1 MASARLQVLT
11 VAALGSRTGVTV
23 VAAAATA
30 LGCLLLLACGP
41 AGAQAS
47 QAETAPA
54 LTLDQ
59 ALELALK
66 ANRKLG
72 NASLDVQ
79 KATNSL
85 AATRTQ
91 QLPALALNA
100 SGSHNLQSQQFQVN
114 PGQWGTYPGIG
125 PIPSTTTALP
135 SQSGFTPAV
144 SASISQPLLQLYRI
158 GLEVDQHTIQQSM
171 AQEQLRSSRQEIVK
185 QVKQQYYE
193 ILKTQSS
200 LQATEESI
208 VFYRELSQLVATYV
222 QQKVAL
228 EYQSLET
235 QARLARS
242 EHKARSER
250 NALQTQ
256 QERFND
262 LLGRDVKT
270 AFSVVTAPAV
280 TPQAADPTS
289 AEQAALSQRPDLQEA
304 KLKLRHAQT
313 GYRATQA
320 GYLPDL
326 NLVMRYSRLFN
337 TEFIPPEIW
346 TVGVEL
352 RWQVFD
358 WGKTSDNLQKKG
370 ADVLQAQNDI
380 LDVES
385 QVRIEVDSRIR
396 QVKEARE
403 LIKVTEL
410 AQAAAREKLRV
421 LMNQYR
427 QRSVL
432 LKDVL
437 QAASEL
443 ADANSEYQQALLSLY
458 TAQAQLEKA
467 LGQG

>member
-1 MASARLQVLT
+1 MARSSAYLPTRALQSGFGKRIGIPAT
-11 VAALGSRTGVTV
+11 V
-23 VAAAATA
+23 
-30 LGCLLLLACGP
+30 LGCMLLASGAAVAQSKPTTTP
-41 AGAQAS
+41 A
-47 QAETAPA
+47 PV
-54 LTLDQ
+54 LTLDK
-59 ALELALK
+59 ALELAIQ
-66 ANRKLG
+66 ANRKIG

-79 KATNSL
+79 KATSSL

-100 SGSHNLQSQQFQVN
+100 TGSYNLQQQQFTVN
-114 PGQWGTYPGIG
+114 PGQFGTYPGIG
-125 PIPSTTTALP
+125 PIPATTTPLA
-135 SQSGFTPAV
+135 SQSGFTPLV

-158 GLEVDQHTIQQSM
+158 GLEVDQSTIQQSM
-171 AQEQLRSSRQEIVK
+171 AQEQLRSSRQEVVK
-185 QVKQQYYE
+185 QVRQQYYE

-200 LQATEESI
+200 LQATEESV

-235 QARLARS
+235 QARLART
-242 EHKARSER
+242 EHKARTER

-256 QERFND
+256 QELLNN
-262 LLGRDVKT
+262 LLGRDVGT
-270 AFSVVTAPAV
+270 VFTVTAVPSVAARPLDPA
-280 TPQAADPTS
+280 S
-289 AEQAALSQRPDLQEA
+289 AEQTALVQRPDVQEA
-304 KLKLRHAQT
+304 RLKLQHAQT
-313 GYRATQA
+313 GYKVTRT

-337 TEFIPPEIW
+337 TEFIPPEMW
-346 TVGVEL
+346 TVGLEL
-352 RWQVFD
+352 NWKVFD
-358 WGKTSDNLQKKG
+358 WGKTSDNLQKKT
-370 ADVLQAQNDI
+370 AEVLQAQNDI

-385 QVRIEVDSRIR
+385 QVRIEIDSRIR
-396 QVKEARE
+396 QVIEAGE
-403 LIKVTEL
+403 LIKVTEIT
-410 AQAAAREKLRV
+410 QAAAREKLRV

-443 ADANSEYQQALLSLY
+443 ADANSEYQQALLSLF
-458 TAQAQLEKA
+458 TAQAQLDKA